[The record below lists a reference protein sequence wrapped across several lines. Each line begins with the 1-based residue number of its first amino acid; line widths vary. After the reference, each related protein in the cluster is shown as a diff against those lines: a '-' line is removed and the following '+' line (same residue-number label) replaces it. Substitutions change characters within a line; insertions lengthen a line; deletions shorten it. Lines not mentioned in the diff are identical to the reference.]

1 MELEK
6 LIADMREQG
15 ANDEQILEA
24 LKKMADEG
32 KITPEDFEKA
42 KEILMGDKEGF
53 AKKDAEDGE
62 ADAEKEKAEASRLFG
77 MKLI

>member
-6 LIADMREQG
+6 IIADMREQG

-32 KITPEDFEKA
+32 KIAPEDFEKA

-53 AKKDAEDGE
+53 AKKDGE

>member
-6 LIADMREQG
+6 IISDMREQG

-32 KITPEDFEKA
+32 KISPEDFEKA
-42 KEILMGDKEGF
+42 KEILMGDAEGF
-53 AKKDAEDGE
+53 SKEDNV
-62 ADAEKEKAEASRLFG
+62 DAEKEKAEASRLFG